1 MDFSLPQIWLIVG
14 LVMLV
19 VELISVL
26 LVFVFF
32 SIGALVTALL
42 ASIGVL
48 PTIELQ
54 ILTFSA
60 VSLLSMILLR
70 KHAKRLLEKQGK
82 HNEYSEFV
90 GQTAM
95 VVKDIA
101 QGKEG
106 KIYYRGAE
114 WKAVSNQDLLI
125 SAGSKVEIVEAKG
138 IVLVVQES

>member
-1 MDFSLPQIWLIVG
+1 
-14 LVMLV
+14 MLV

>member
-32 SIGALVTALL
+32 SIGALATALL

-60 VSLLSMILLR
+60 ISLLSMMLLR
-70 KHAKRLLEKQGK
+70 KKGKRLLEKQGK

-90 GQTAM
+90 GETAM
-95 VVKDIA
+95 VVTDIP
-101 QGKEG
+101 QGMEG

-114 WKAVSNQDLLI
+114 WKAVSNQDQLI
-125 SAGSKVEIVEAKG
+125 SAGSKVEIVETQG